1 MDNEIQGNKVV
12 EAQNDSPILDVD
24 LQMEENGQDV
34 PEQKLVTPANKESK
48 IQILEQQTNFKET
61 DDEFFQ
67 TEKPIKEKSD

>member
-1 MDNEIQGNKVV
+1 
-12 EAQNDSPILDVD
+12 
-24 LQMEENGQDV
+24 MEENGQDV